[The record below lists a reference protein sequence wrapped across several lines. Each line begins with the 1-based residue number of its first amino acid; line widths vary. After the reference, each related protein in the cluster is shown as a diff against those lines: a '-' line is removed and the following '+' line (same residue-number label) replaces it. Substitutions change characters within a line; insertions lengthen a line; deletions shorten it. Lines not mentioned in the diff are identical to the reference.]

1 MKIRITAR
9 AAKTDAGVAHEPK
22 RPLYKR
28 PAREAL
34 GFPKAVEL
42 LFDATTSRMGIR
54 PVNPKQ
60 QNSRLV
66 YSKPDSKH
74 ATISV
79 LAFCSR
85 FNIKPEHRT
94 IRFDDVYVD
103 SEGILIL
110 DFKTAKNATR
120 PNAKRNAAFES
131 VNTAIKCQIRL
142 GQICLLAGIHMKIT
156 SHLGCD
162 STC

>member
-1 MKIRITAR
+1 MSAKWTVFEDSNNRGVRRKQMR
-9 AAKTDAGVAHEPK
+9 ASLTSRKD
-22 RPLYKR
+22 LYING
-28 PAREAL
+28 PGREAL

-110 DFKTAKNATR
+110 DFRTAKNATR
-120 PNAKRNAAFES
+120 PNAKRKQN
-131 VNTAIKCQIRL
+131 R
-142 GQICLLAGIHMKIT
+142 
-156 SHLGCD
+156 
-162 STC
+162 